1 MTGLSTPAEISNKP
15 AMLDTKTLLEANAK
29 IEQQI
34 KDYETQQ
41 LNDGKTTETTISRT
55 RMLNQVAKLSNL
67 NEPEQVKEWLRK
79 SEWQNSTK
87 TRFIDI
93 YTGFLNFMRRKW
105 NPPRY
110 TPNAKLPFIPTE
122 EEIDALIAG
131 SAKTVSTA
139 LQTLKETAMRIG
151 ELTCLKWIDIDA
163 PHKAINITPEKGSN
177 PHKWNPRIQQ
187 DS

>member
-41 LNDGKTTETTISRT
+41 LNDGRTTETTISRT
-55 RMLNQVAKLSNL
+55 RMLNQVAKLVNL

-79 SEWQNSTK
+79 TEWQNSTK
-87 TRFIDI
+87 TRFIDT
-93 YTGFLNFMRRKW
+93 YSGFLTFTHRKW

-110 TPNAKLPFIPTE
+110 TSNAKLPFIPTE
-122 EEIDALIAG
+122 EEIDALISG
-131 SAKTVSTA
+131 SAKTISTA

-163 PHKAINITPEKGSN
+163 PHKTINITPEKGSN